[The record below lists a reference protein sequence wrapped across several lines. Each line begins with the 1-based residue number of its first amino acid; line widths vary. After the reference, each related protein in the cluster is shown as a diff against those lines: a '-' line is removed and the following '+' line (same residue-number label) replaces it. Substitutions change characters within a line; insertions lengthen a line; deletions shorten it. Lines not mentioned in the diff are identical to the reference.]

1 MPLQNN
7 SKGREDVPLEKSD
20 TQILHQGK
28 KLGHR
33 REKGGEV
40 TYKKFETGQLM
51 GSIQLGI
58 QQSVGTHNIICITK

>member
-1 MPLQNN
+1 VE
-7 SKGREDVPLEKSD
+7 KGKYA
-20 TQILHQGK
+20 LHQLLLCQGK

-40 TYKKFETGQLM
+40 TYKRFETGQLI

-58 QQSVGTHNIICITK
+58 QQSVGT